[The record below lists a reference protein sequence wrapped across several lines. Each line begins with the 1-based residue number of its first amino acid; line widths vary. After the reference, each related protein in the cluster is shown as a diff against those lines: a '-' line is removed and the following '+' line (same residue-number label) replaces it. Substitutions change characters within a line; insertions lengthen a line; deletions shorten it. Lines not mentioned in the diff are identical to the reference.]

1 MISAAAF
8 LPSILISPLLQ
19 VKFVG
24 FLALSS
30 LLCTAYVLVTLEFEP
45 GYTNPRRNSTQSQG
59 KHKLMQKYLIPLNAG
74 LAMLVTLN
82 AVKFYGWQGVHR
94 GYWVLC
100 VVPVGEHLS
109 EASINTA
116 HLKQWCFA

>member
-1 MISAAAF
+1 M
-8 LPSILISPLLQ
+8 LISPLLQ
-19 VKFVG
+19 VKVVG

-30 LLCTAYVLVTLEFEP
+30 LLCTAFVLATLEVEP
-45 GYTNPRRNSTQSQG
+45 GYTNPRRNSAQFQV
-59 KHKLMQKYLIPLNAG
+59 KHRFMQKYLIPLNAS
-74 LAMLVTLN
+74 LALLVTLN

-100 VVPVGEHLS
+100 VVPVGEQLQETLIS
-109 EASINTA
+109 KA